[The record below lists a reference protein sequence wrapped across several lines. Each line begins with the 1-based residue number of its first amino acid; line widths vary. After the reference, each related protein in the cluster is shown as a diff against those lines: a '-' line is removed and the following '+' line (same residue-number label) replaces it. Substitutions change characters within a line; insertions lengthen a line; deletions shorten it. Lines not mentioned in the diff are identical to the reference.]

1 MMSMELIP
9 DANEYMARNPIIMKV
24 TASSMVS
31 YDVKVGGV
39 TVFSGNGQD
48 SFSVNLAEVFRAY
61 FQKTPK
67 WVASPSKPWL
77 MTLEDI
83 EAVRLN
89 GTVYIE
95 DSSYGMG
102 RNFKV
107 YNGGVSERLYRSL
120 MDNGSDIFKAK
131 IMNMYANFFWTVRS
145 SDWRIVMKET
155 ELSPLP
161 FLTPSGYTLFVKERV
176 TGQQVSVVFST
187 DTVAAIDFSEVR
199 RYFYETYGTLANVFD
214 VLIGNRFSC
223 QVVIEQAQAAWE
235 RYTLKWR
242 NSFGVYERMELV
254 GNAKVSPFGEDDV
267 ETYQV
272 YDSVTDRYS
281 LRRDRLKVQNT
292 LSLSTGV
299 IRPAMFMALQDL
311 LQSDEVY
318 LQGFYS
324 SDVRVIPS
332 VEGMQIPVKG
342 TEPMA
347 FDVKLQFCD
356 SETLAIDDISA
367 TGFSRGGVFSE
378 EFSEEFD

>member
-1 MMSMELIP
+1 MMSMELSP
-9 DANEYMARNPIIMKV
+9 DSHDKMAKNPIMMIV

-31 YDVKVGGV
+31 YDIKVGGV
-39 TVFSGNGQD
+39 TVFSGNGQG
-48 SFSVNLAEVFRAY
+48 SFAVNLSEVFCAY
-61 FQKTPK
+61 FSESPR
-67 WVASPSKPWL
+67 WVPSSKSWL
-77 MTLEDI
+77 LTMEDMT
-83 EAVRLN
+83 AVRQN
-89 GTVYIE
+89 ATVYIE
-95 DSSYGMG
+95 DSMFGLG
-102 RNFKV
+102 RNFVV
-107 YNGGVSERLYRSL
+107 YNGGVSDRLYRSL
-120 MDNGSDIFKAK
+120 LAKNSDIFAEKLRK
-131 IMNMYANFFWTVRS
+131 HNANFFWTVRS
-145 SDWRIVMKET
+145 TDWRIVMKET
-155 ELSPLP
+155 ELAPLA
-161 FLTPSGYTLFVKERV
+161 FITPSGYTLMIKELV
-176 TGQQVSVVFST
+176 TGRMLSMVFTS
-187 DTVAAIDFSEVR
+187 DTVAAVDFEEVR
-199 RYFYETYGTLANVFD
+199 RIFYETYGTLANVFD
-214 VLIGNRFSC
+214 VMVDSKFSC

-254 GNAKVSPFGEDDV
+254 GNAKVSPFGKDDV